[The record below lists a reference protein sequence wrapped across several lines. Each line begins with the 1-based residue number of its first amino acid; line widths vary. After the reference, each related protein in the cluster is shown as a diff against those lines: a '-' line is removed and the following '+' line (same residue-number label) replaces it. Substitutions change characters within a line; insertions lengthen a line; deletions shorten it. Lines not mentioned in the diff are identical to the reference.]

1 MVRYSAT
8 SEEKQKESRKKYRE
22 NNREKTTRASRL
34 ANFKAKA
41 RRRGIRDKDQVERL
55 ARGWM
60 EDYDAENV
68 VGSNDEI
75 FV

>member
-1 MVRYSAT
+1 MSDSAT
-8 SEEKQKESRKKYRE
+8 SEEKQKKSRKKYRE
-22 NNREKTTRASRL
+22 NNKEKTTRASRL

-41 RRRGIRDKDQVERL
+41 RRRGIRDRDQVEQL

-60 EDYDAENV
+60 EDYDAKNV
-68 VGSNDEI
+68 VGPNDEG